1 MNYYDEIKNILVDN
15 IIGRKVREYKSN
27 QKDLEGYYNV
37 GKLLIEAQ
45 GGETRAKY
53 GNQLIKEYSKRLTSE
68 LGKGFSVQNLKNMRR
83 FYLLFQKRQTLSV
96 QFKTFNITWSNICEV
111 LSLKD
116 EKEIEYYLN
125 ISSKFN
131 LSTRDLRKRIKLKEY
146 NRLDNEV
153 KEKLS
158 KQELVPINDTIPNPV
173 VLSGLKHKEKLT
185 EKILQNY
192 IDENPVELCKSLGE
206 GYTYVDSQYKIKIGN
221 NYNYIDVLLFNYI
234 SNSFVV
240 VELKITELKKEN
252 IGQIETY
259 MNYIDLELKKEYH
272 NKTNGVI
279 LCRKDNKWLIK
290 YINSEEIIIRKFITS
305 DENICECL
313 IVTNV
318 DYNE

>member
-1 MNYYDEIKNILVDN
+1 MNYYNEIKNILVDN

-53 GNQLIKEYSKRLTSE
+53 GNQLIKEYSERLTNE
-68 LGKGFSVQNLKNMRR
+68 LGKGFSIRSLKYMRK
-83 FYLLFQKRQTLSV
+83 FYLVCQKGQSLIALFIKYNVSW
-96 QFKTFNITWSNICEV
+96 TFVTKLLKLTDIC
-111 LSLKD
+111 
-116 EKEIEYYLN
+116 EIEYYIKN
-125 ISSKFN
+125 IYKFN
-131 LSTRDLRKRIKLKEY
+131 LTTRELDLKLKTDEY
-146 NRLDNEV
+146 DRLDDEV

-158 KQELVPINDTIPNPV
+158 KQEVVPIKDTIPNPV
-173 VLSGLKHKEKLT
+173 VLNGLKFKERLT
-185 EKILQNY
+185 EKILQKY
-192 IDENPVELCKSLGE
+192 VDENPVEFCKSLGE

-221 NYNYIDVLLFNYI
+221 YYNYIDVLLFNVIDMNY
-234 SNSFVV
+234 VV
-240 VELKITELKKEN
+240 VELKITELKKEY

-290 YINSEEIIIRKFITS
+290 YINSEELRIRRFITS

-313 IVTNV
+313 GGKN
-318 DYNE
+318 YELL

>member
-1 MNYYDEIKNILVDN
+1 MNYYNEIKNILVDN

-68 LGKGFSVQNLKNMRR
+68 LGKGYTPTRLKYMRE
-83 FYLLFQKRQTLSV
+83 FYLLIKKSPTLSD
-96 QFKTFNITWSNICEV
+96 QFRSINITWSNICEV
-111 LSLKD
+111 LKLKD

-146 NRLDNEV
+146 DRLDDEV

-158 KQELVPINDTIPNPV
+158 KQEVVPIKDIIPNPV
-173 VLSGLKHKEKLT
+173 VLSGLKFKEKLT
-185 EKILQNY
+185 EKILQKY
-192 IDENPVELCKSLGE
+192 VDENPVVFCKSLGE

-221 NYNYIDVLLFNYI
+221 NYNYIDVLLFNTIDLNY
-234 SNSFVV
+234 VV
-240 VELKITELKKEN
+240 VELKITELKKEH

-290 YINSEEIIIRKFITS
+290 YINSEEIRIRRFITS
-305 DENICECL
+305 DENICEYL
-313 IVTNV
+313 EKTA
-318 DYNE
+318 